1 VKCLFYSLNIF
12 FTLLIFQLQGLSQQS
27 QQSYDLSADNIEMIL
42 PPLETIIDSAIA
54 KNPYV
59 KFRDLQ
65 VIVNQDKLKSIRAD
79 WTRDIGLQTDIRYGT
94 FDNFATNVVQGQN
107 PALSSTS
114 NTQTNYGVGGYIRIP
129 IYDFLNRKNQI
140 KQGKAEIEQAKSY
153 SLVQRNELRQL
164 VIRQYNEV
172 ITKQRLVKIK
182 TKYVETSRIHMQ
194 MIEKEFISGK
204 ITLTEFTS
212 QTEIASRAESDFETS
227 KMEFR
232 TAYMILEEIVGMK
245 FDLSKKTKQ

>member
-1 VKCLFYSLNIF
+1 VKLNLYTLSLFITLMIIHWSGFAQLSKEPDLLN
-12 FTLLIFQLQGLSQQS
+12 
-27 QQSYDLSADNIEMIL
+27 DNIELML
-42 PPLETIIDSAIA
+42 PPLEVIIDSAIA

-65 VIVNQDKLKSIRAD
+65 VTVNQDKLKSIRAD

-153 SLVQRNELRQL
+153 VLVQRNELRQL
-164 VIRQYNEV
+164 VILKYNEV
-172 ITKQRLVKIK
+172 ITKQRLLKIK

-204 ITLTEFTS
+204 RGDSFAADGL
-212 QTEIASRAESDFETS
+212 
-227 KMEFR
+227 
-232 TAYMILEEIVGMK
+232 
-245 FDLSKKTKQ
+245 KQGRI